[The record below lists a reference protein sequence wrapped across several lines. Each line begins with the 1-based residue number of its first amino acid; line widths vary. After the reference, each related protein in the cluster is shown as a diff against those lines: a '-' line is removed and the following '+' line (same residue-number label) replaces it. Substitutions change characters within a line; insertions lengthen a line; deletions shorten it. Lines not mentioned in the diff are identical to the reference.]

1 MQMQYRVLLLG
12 TLGALFLG
20 MPGLQAAE
28 EARPTEAKATPPVRL
43 EHAAP
48 SIDKLIEEFV
58 GAIND
63 KDKGRLRELRVSQ
76 DEYVG
81 LILPGSVEPG
91 ARRPHYNQEE
101 IEYLWGILNG
111 KSVYAEANLIAS
123 FGGHNATVTEKEFRK
138 GVTKYADYTAYKQ
151 VILTLKD
158 DKGTEATMRIGSIA
172 EVDGQ
177 FKFISYV
184 RD

>member
-1 MQMQYRVLLLG
+1 MQFRQQILLG

-20 MPGLQAAE
+20 MSGVRASD
-28 EARPTEAKATPPVRL
+28 EAKPIPTVRL

-48 SIDKLIEEFV
+48 SVDKLIDDFV
-58 GAIND
+58 AAIND
-63 KDKGRLRELRVSQ
+63 KDKARLRQLRVSQ

-81 LILPGSVEPG
+81 VILSGSVEPG
-91 ARRPHYNQEE
+91 GHRPHYNQEE

-111 KSVYAEANLIAS
+111 KSIFAESNLIAS
-123 FGGHNATVTEKEFRK
+123 FGGHHATVTEKEFRK
-138 GVTKYADYTAYKQ
+138 GVHKYADYTAYKQ
-151 VILTLKD
+151 LILTLKD
-158 DKGTEATMRIGSIA
+158 DQGTEATMRIGSIV
-172 EVDGQ
+172 ELDGQ

>member
-1 MQMQYRVLLLG
+1 MQFKRLLLLG

-20 MPGLQAAE
+20 MAGVRASD
-28 EARPTEAKATPPVRL
+28 EAKPTPTARL

-48 SIDKLIEEFV
+48 SIDKLIDEFV
-58 GAIND
+58 AAIND
-63 KDKGRLRELRVSQ
+63 KDKARLRQLRVSQ
-76 DEYVG
+76 EEYVG
-81 LILPGSVEPG
+81 LILPGSVQAG
-91 ARRPHYNQEE
+91 AHRPQYNQEE

-111 KSVYAEANLIAS
+111 KSIYAEAGLLAS
-123 FGGHNATVTEKEFRK
+123 FGGHHATVTEKDFRK
-138 GVTKYADYTAYKQ
+138 GVKKYADYTAYKQ
-151 VILTLKD
+151 LTLTLKD